1 MRLVIIIF
9 IIIIG
14 LFLSYE
20 LCKYLSQENYMNA
33 DIYYRNDWNDPYNIQ
48 KINNNIRPPCKYCTY
63 SIDCDLSDNSL
74 PGCNCSY
81 DEPIMVNGML
91 HNRNL

>member
-1 MRLVIIIF
+1 MLVIIF
-9 IIIIG
+9 VIIIVIFYC
-14 LFLSYE
+14 LYKNITCE
-20 LCKYLSQENYMNA
+20 KYMNA
-33 DIYYRNDWNDPYNIQ
+33 DIYYCNDWNDPYNIQ

-81 DEPIMVNGML
+81 DEPIMINGML